1 MNAGQVSMTN
11 ALRNAGDTT
20 TGLVRYAGMAK
31 GNATKQVVPQDA
43 AQASKVATETDEA
56 AEFAK
61 FLSGLK
67 VGLDGSNNLRGVPTE
82 GKSFTFAG
90 TKSSGG
96 GGREYFSFPKPTA
109 ENKPAFARMMLAGRK
124 YDVSRTRALAAA
136 VFKAAGIPV
145 VFGNDSEGGSDL
157 NADAV

>member
-1 MNAGQVSMTN
+1 
-11 ALRNAGDTT
+11 
-20 TGLVRYAGMAK
+20 MAK

>member
-1 MNAGQVSMTN
+1 MKVWPGLATY
-11 ALRNAGDTT
+11 ATRNASDTNT
-20 TGLVRYAGMAK
+20 DLVRYDAMAK

>member
-1 MNAGQVSMTN
+1 MKAWQGLTTY
-11 ALRNAGDTT
+11 ATRNAGDTST
-20 TGLVRYAGMAK
+20 DLVRHDAMAK
-31 GNATKQVVPQDA
+31 SNATKQVVPQDA